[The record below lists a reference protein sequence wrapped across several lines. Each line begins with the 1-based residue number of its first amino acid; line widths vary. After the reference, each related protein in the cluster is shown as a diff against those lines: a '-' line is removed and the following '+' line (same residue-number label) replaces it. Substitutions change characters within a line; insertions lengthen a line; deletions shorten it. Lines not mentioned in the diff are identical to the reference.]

1 MDMSQAVSR
10 RTILCIG
17 NGDVSARPLVSEAL
31 PDYEL
36 VFAVS
41 ACEAIRSM
49 NAQAFDGYVTDF
61 WLPDWEGIQLCRAIR
76 EIDPNCPVIVYSAAA
91 GERNLARATRAG
103 ASACVA
109 IDEPDLLETTLR
121 TLLSAADS
129 KSLDAKAL
137 MEEAVAAELARCAE
151 RSSGAGMAPLAD
163 SFVERRARS
172 RAHKAFVAAGGSRAH
187 FERWWPQV
195 FGSARANHGV
205 AFA

>member
-1 MDMSQAVSR
+1 
-10 RTILCIG
+10 
-17 NGDVSARPLVSEAL
+17 VSEAL

-49 NAQAFDGYVTDF
+49 NAHAFDAYVTDF

-76 EIDPNCPVIVYSAAA
+76 EVDPNCPVIIYSAAA

-151 RSSGAGMAPLAD
+151 RTSGAGIAPLAD
-163 SFVERRARS
+163 SFIERRARS

-205 AFA
+205 AVA

>member
-1 MDMSQAVSR
+1 MCQAVSR

-17 NGDVSARPLVSEAL
+17 GGDVSARQLVSEAL
-31 PDYEL
+31 PDYAL

-49 NAQAFDGYVTDF
+49 NARAFDGYVTDF

-76 EIDPNCPVIVYSAAA
+76 EVDPNCPVIVYSAAA
-91 GERNLARATRAG
+91 GERNIARAMRAG

-151 RSSGAGMAPLAD
+151 RSSTAGIAPLAD
-163 SFVERRARS
+163 SFIERRARS